1 VLADRE
7 GLSSATLRNV
17 MAALGDAGLLEQAH
31 TSAGR
36 VPTAAAFR
44 YYVEQITQAGDCRG
58 RAGWRGRSRAGAG
71 LERYLLSAK
80 RARAD

>member
-1 VLADRE
+1 MFADRE

-17 MAALGDAGLLEQAH
+17 MAALGDAGLLEQPH

-44 YYVEQITQAGDCRG
+44 YYVEQITQAGPRGGG
-58 RAGWRGRSRAGAG
+58 RAGRGSSAGRHGVSVELRCAP
-71 LERYLLSAK
+71 RT
-80 RARAD
+80 D